1 MLDLLRRRPFSKRSQ
16 SSGASP
22 DADPLQLLP
31 HVRTLTES
39 LRDCSDGELLA
50 EAKQLRQEF
59 SRGRPFDKP
68 EMLVAGV
75 ALASEALRRAH
86 GITLFD
92 VQLQAV
98 LSLGLGT
105 VVQMQTGEGKT
116 FVAVTVASYL
126 ALAGRGVHVITPNA
140 YLAERDCETAAA
152 VLQRLEMNAGLL
164 PEGGDNDPK
173 RTAYDCDVT
182 YGTGHEFGFDYLRD
196 QLTLRQQA
204 AAPLGTKL
212 FEDLCRPK
220 TVSRLTIQRGLAF
233 AVADEADSVLIDD
246 AGSPLVLSA
255 ASLGPAPDERAH
267 KTARQLADV
276 LEETVDFE
284 FDPSAARIALTPEGT
299 NRCYADDVAVPADC
313 LLRPWTDYVEQAL
326 RALMIFKRNS
336 HYVVIEDEI
345 RIVDATTGRIF
356 EDRSW
361 QQGLHQ
367 AVGLCWWGHDQLK
380 TVSRSPPQ

>member
-1 MLDLLRRRPFSKRSQ
+1 M
-16 SSGASP
+16 
-22 DADPLQLLP
+22 
-31 HVRTLTES
+31 
-39 LRDCSDGELLA
+39 
-50 EAKQLRQEF
+50 
-59 SRGRPFDKP
+59 
-68 EMLVAGV
+68 
-75 ALASEALRRAH
+75 
-86 GITLFD
+86 
-92 VQLQAV
+92 
-98 LSLGLGT
+98 
-105 VVQMQTGEGKT
+105 
-116 FVAVTVASYL
+116 
-126 ALAGRGVHVITPNA
+126 ITPNA
-140 YLAERDCETAAA
+140 YLAEPDCETAAA
-152 VLQRLEMNAGLL
+152 VLECLEINAGLL

-204 AAPLGTKL
+204 DAPLGTKL
-212 FEDLCRPK
+212 FEELCRPI

-255 ASLGPAPDERAH
+255 ATPGPAPDERAH
-267 KTARQLADV
+267 MTARQLADAM
-276 LEETVDFE
+276 EETVDFD
-284 FDPSAARIALTPEGT
+284 FDPSAARISLTAEGT

-326 RALMIFKRNS
+326 RARVIFKRNI
-336 HYVVIEDEI
+336 HYVVIDDEI

-367 AVGLCWWGHDQLK
+367 AVEAREDIPITAEKQALARITRQWFFRLYENLCGLTGTAIGCERELT
-380 TVSRSPPQ
+380 TVYQRSVA